1 MIPAFSLQGKPLE
14 SIYEGE
20 GTLTL
25 GGGVKVPDH
34 HLFPE
39 KSFPAF
45 SLYIDNKVRKPITGT
60 NIFMG
65 GGL

>member
-1 MIPAFSLQGKPLE
+1 MDKDDSSLQLAREAAGKH
-14 SIYEGE
+14 EGE

-34 HLFPE
+34 HLFSD

-45 SLYIDNKVRKPITGT
+45 SLFIDKKVWKPITGT
-60 NIFMG
+60 NTV
-65 GGL
+65 GL